1 MLPQLRNS
9 VWSFTASVSPACWF
23 WSPLETNTCLITSLF
38 SAVSVDIYLHCT
50 AVPYANIYCKS
61 LIGFDFFTSYWILR
75 ITSYSYMSVVQK
87 QQDQFYLLFSQ
98 ISYYLTFLSVVVFLL
113 GLISRSFCNFQYLP
127 CEYFPDSLYIHV
139 PVNEELVIEDAQ

>member
-1 MLPQLRNS
+1 
-9 VWSFTASVSPACWF
+9 
-23 WSPLETNTCLITSLF
+23 
-38 SAVSVDIYLHCT
+38 
-50 AVPYANIYCKS
+50 
-61 LIGFDFFTSYWILR
+61 
-75 ITSYSYMSVVQK
+75 MSVVQK

-127 CEYFPDSLYIHV
+127 CEYFPDCLYIHV